1 MKNIQAQYRDLLE
14 GKMSPANFM
23 VNVRRDFPQ
32 WVSPVNTFKDAV
44 SILKSKR
51 ILNEDV
57 TPSQLGAAQDEFDAS
72 QQDTDNGSSDS
83 ETISE
88 VTHVTPE
95 AIEKALKDMWEDGLI
110 DDMTWKT
117 ASKALTHF
125 NVDDHMNMAGTSTAD
140 DLAREL
146 VLVATGD
153 NVPDMEDDSE
163 EDYDDLRAD
172 DQRFNSKY
180 ESLNEAAMWNPNA
193 EAPQEVGYDQVN
205 YRQLMKGMEFEL
217 SKAPEITDEALV
229 KAKQKALKNLK
240 KDPNFYRNLLI
251 ANVEDVDKMDKTLRQ
266 TPVKGDNMV
275 DKANAMKVIKKDVK
289 GNVQDT
295 LGKKERAKKK
305 DGEGIKQMT
314 QTPKKVKGVQA
325 FDTPGKEK
333 VTALKEHI
341 MNEFGG
347 HNNQFATP
355 QFSIGSRVE
364 SRDGKLVGEI
374 VEFDNHTATVKEDGT
389 GKMLH
394 VQPNI
399 LQHSSAAQKPHASQV
414 PADHLK
420 NMPGLGSVKGSDDKL
435 KKLAGLKEKLMKAI
449 EEDLEEG
456 AVAQTAS
463 GVTVASGKNP
473 GDVAKR
479 AMDLKQQTGDSF
491 TVLDTKAGTRRKI

>member
-1 MKNIQAQYRDLLE
+1 MKNIQAQYQDLLE

-23 VNVRRDFPQ
+23 VNVRREFPQ

-44 SILKSKR
+44 NILKNKR
-51 ILNEDV
+51 ILSEDWNKNWGDR
-57 TPSQLGAAQDEFDAS
+57 PSAEGLIKKLLAKGYSYKEAIELAAANLEVDAEELAVKYPRDVVDIEGHGDLEEDLGAAQDEFDAS
-72 QQDTDNGSSDS
+72 QQDTDNGSSDA
-83 ETISE
+83 ETI
-88 VTHVTPE
+88 
-95 AIEKALKDMWEDGLI
+95 A
-110 DDMTWKT
+110 
-117 ASKALTHF
+117 
-125 NVDDHMNMAGTSTAD
+125 
-140 DLAREL
+140 
-146 VLVATGD
+146 
-153 NVPDMEDDSE
+153 
-163 EDYDDLRAD
+163 
-172 DQRFNSKY
+172 
-180 ESLNEAAMWNPNA
+180 EAAMWNPNT

-251 ANVEDVDKMDKTLRQ
+251 ANVEDVDKMDKTLKQ
-266 TPVKGDNMV
+266 TPVKKDNTV

-289 GNVQDT
+289 GNVQDS
-295 LGKKERAKKK
+295 LGKKEKAKKK

-314 QTPKKVKGVQA
+314 QTPKKVKGVEA

-333 VTALKEHI
+333 VMALKEHI
-341 MNEFGG
+341 MNEFSG
-347 HNNQFATP
+347 HNKFFSTP
-355 QFSIGSRVE
+355 QFSVGSRVE
-364 SRDGKLVGEI
+364 SRDGKIVGEI

-389 GKMLH
+389 GKIVH
-394 VQPNI
+394 VQPNV
-399 LQHSSAAQKPHASQV
+399 LQHSAGAPKTQA
-414 PADHLK
+414 PADQSK
-420 NMPGLGSVKGSDDKL
+420 SVPSESMDKS
-435 KKLAGLKEKLMKAI
+435 KKLADLKEKLMKAI

>member
-1 MKNIQAQYRDLLE
+1 
-14 GKMSPANFM
+14 
-23 VNVRRDFPQ
+23 
-32 WVSPVNTFKDAV
+32 
-44 SILKSKR
+44 
-51 ILNEDV
+51 
-57 TPSQLGAAQDEFDAS
+57 
-72 QQDTDNGSSDS
+72 
-83 ETISE
+83 
-88 VTHVTPE
+88 
-95 AIEKALKDMWEDGLI
+95 MWEDDLI

-140 DLAREL
+140 DLAKEL
-146 VLVATGD
+146 VFVATGEH
-153 NVPDMEDDSE
+153 VEDGKYDPGPGE
-163 EDYDDLRAD
+163 DEDFERDYDMDYEEPNEPFDMA
-172 DQRFNSKY
+172 
-180 ESLNEAAMWNPNA
+180 ESLNEAAIWNPNA

-251 ANVEDVDKMDKTLRQ
+251 ANVEDVDKMDKTLRD

-275 DKANAMKVIKKDVK
+275 DKANAMKVIKKDEK

-333 VTALKEHI
+333 VMALKEHI

-347 HNNQFATP
+347 HSNQFATP
-355 QFSIGSRVE
+355 QFSVGSRVE
-364 SRDGKLVGEI
+364 SRDGKIVGEI
-374 VEFDNHTATVKEDGT
+374 IEFDNHTATVKVDG
-389 GKMLH
+389 KDEPIH

-399 LQHSSAAQKPHASQV
+399 LKHSDTKPGKQDNPLAKMPDLGKAGQSWLSKQV
-414 PADHLK
+414 KED
-420 NMPGLGSVKGSDDKL
+420 SVMEREDETLEGGKAT
-435 KKLAGLKEKLMKAI
+435 KLANLKEKLMKAI
-449 EEDLEEG
+449 KEKLYTN
-456 AVAQTAS
+456 VKT
-463 GVTVASGKNP
+463 
-473 GDVAKR
+473 
-479 AMDLKQQTGDSF
+479 KQVQSF
-491 TVLDTKAGTRRKI
+491 DPSDPATKDPQFNSVFKPVQ